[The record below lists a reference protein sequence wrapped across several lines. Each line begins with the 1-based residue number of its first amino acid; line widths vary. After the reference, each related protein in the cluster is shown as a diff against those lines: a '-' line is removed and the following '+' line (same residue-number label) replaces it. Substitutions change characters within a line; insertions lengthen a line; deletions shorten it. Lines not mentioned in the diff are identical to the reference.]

1 LYRGIFFADAPALQT
16 ASDTAKIAFAPSWKC
31 QDYGNAISIKWMVKT
46 VSKKTT
52 GDKPKKS

>member
-31 QDYGNAISIKWMVKT
+31 QDYGNSISIKWMVIT
-46 VSKKTT
+46 VSKKMK
-52 GDKPKKS
+52 GNKQKKS